1 MVGDSLYRSSS
12 FRLSDGRR
20 GLDDSCIRRLRS
32 VLLSRL
38 DFWDNPGLGVSRDFF
53 CDAVDS
59 VVRLS
64 GLSNFLFCPS
74 FQFAGE
80 NTGYMSR
87 IRILPEAVAN
97 RIAAGEVVERPAS
110 VVKELLENALDA
122 GAKTIRVEVE
132 AGGKRMIRI
141 IDDGHGMS
149 HDDALL
155 AFERH
160 ATSKL
165 RSADDLLS
173 IPTLGFRG
181 EALPTIAAVSRLL
194 LETRAEEDA
203 EGTRVEFAGG
213 KLVNV
218 KPAGLP
224 AGTTVSVADLFYSVP
239 ARRKFLKSDTT
250 ELGHIASLVTHYALA
265 NPGRQ
270 FVLTTPTQQIVDC
283 SPVERLAERVY
294 QLFGKQSFDEL
305 IEIPVVS
312 AAFRAAITEPELE
325 PAEEKARL
333 TVYGFTS
340 RPEIQRPNRNGIY
353 IFVNRRL
360 VRDRLILHAIHEAYR
375 NILPS
380 NVFPATLLFLEMPYD
395 EVDVNVHP
403 AKIEVRF
410 RRSQFVHDFTRDA
423 IRQALM
429 SARPIASFAAA
440 AAASGALQNA
450 NTSAASLS
458 NAPSMDPTA
467 PSIVPRAIIPAMEEI
482 GLGSGVGSDGGF
494 DLTSAPLQPIEQRF
508 VFPAG
513 PESLVESSAAFG
525 APSLASEPP
534 APNWAANFAA
544 GNGSAPATLP
554 HPDQIADLKPLGQ
567 VSSSFI
573 VAVNG
578 EGLWLVDQHVAHE
591 RVLFE
596 QHLEAR
602 RAGKVES
609 QRMLM
614 PMILEL
620 SPRQLVIYEKIAE
633 ELSANGF
640 EVELMG
646 PRSVAIQAA
655 PAGIT
660 GSDAEKLLTE
670 ILDGIEREN
679 AAISIETLQ
688 AKIAASTACHAAIK
702 VNMPLDQT
710 KMEWLLAA
718 LAKTDCPMSCP
729 HGRPVVLRYSIKEIE
744 KAFHRI

>member
-1 MVGDSLYRSSS
+1 
-12 FRLSDGRR
+12 
-20 GLDDSCIRRLRS
+20 
-32 VLLSRL
+32 
-38 DFWDNPGLGVSRDFF
+38 
-53 CDAVDS
+53 
-59 VVRLS
+59 
-64 GLSNFLFCPS
+64 
-74 FQFAGE
+74 
-80 NTGYMSR
+80 MSR

-97 RIAAGEVVERPAS
+97 KIAAGEVVERPAS

-122 GAKTIRVEVE
+122 GANTIRIEVE
-132 AGGKRMIRI
+132 QGGKRMIRV
-141 IDDGHGMS
+141 IDDGHGMT

-173 IPTLGFRG
+173 ISTLGFRG

-194 LETRAEEDA
+194 LETRDGVEA

-224 AGTTVSVADLFYSVP
+224 AGTTLSVADIFYCVP

-265 NPGRQ
+265 NPGKQ
-270 FVLTTPTQQIVDC
+270 FILTTPTQEIINC
-283 SPVERLAERVY
+283 PPAEKLADRVY
-294 QLFGKQSFDEL
+294 QLFGRQSLEEL
-305 IEIPVVS
+305 VEIPAVC
-312 AAFRAAITEPELE
+312 APFRAAITESDLDPE
-325 PAEEKARL
+325 EEKSSL
-333 TVYGFTS
+333 TVSGFTS
-340 RPEIQRPNRNGIY
+340 RPDIQRANRNGIY

-375 NILPS
+375 NILPPA
-380 NVFPATLLFLEMPYD
+380 VFPATLLFLEMPYD

-410 RRSQFVHDFTRDA
+410 RRSNFVHDFTRDA

-429 SARPIASFAAA
+429 GARPIASFAAA
-440 AAASGALQNA
+440 AAAAIP
-450 NTSAASLS
+450 TSAGAGNGPFSGGITP
-458 NAPSMDPTA
+458 APIESG
-467 PSIVPRAIIPAMEEI
+467 VPRAIIPPMEEI

-494 DLTSAPLQPIEQRF
+494 DLTVAPLRPVEQRIPF
-508 VFPAG
+508 
-513 PESLVESSAAFG
+513 ESGTAFG
-525 APSLASEPP
+525 AAVAPP
-534 APNWAANFAA
+534 PVSTAGNWAANLAA
-544 GNGSAPATLP
+544 PRADAPASLP
-554 HPDQIADLKPLGQ
+554 RPEQIADLKPLGQ
-567 VSSSFI
+567 VSASFI
-573 VAVNG
+573 IAVNG
-578 EGLWLVDQHVAHE
+578 EGLWIVDQHVAHE

-602 RAGKVES
+602 RAGKIEA

-614 PMILEL
+614 PLVIEL
-620 SPRQLVIYEKIAE
+620 SPRQIVTFERIAE
-633 ELSANGF
+633 ELAANGF
-640 EVELMG
+640 EVEPMG
-646 PRSVAIQAA
+646 PKSVAIQAV
-655 PAGIT
+655 PAGVAAP
-660 GSDAEKLLTE
+660 DAEKLLRE

-679 AAISIETLQ
+679 TAISIETLQ

-702 VNMPLDQT
+702 INMPLEHS
-710 KMEWLLAA
+710 KMEWLLDA

-729 HGRPVVLRYSIKEIE
+729 HGRPVVLRYSLKEIE